1 VVCDSEAS
9 SQADPDGI
17 EPVSQELTSEQD
29 LTGSFMTFLGIC
41 YHAKCTTYPSMCLC
55 FVGGDDMPKHPEWIE
70 THTVDELK
78 TIMECLR
85 TCGMCSE
92 LIGCV
97 WK

>member
-1 VVCDSEAS
+1 
-9 SQADPDGI
+9 
-17 EPVSQELTSEQD
+17 
-29 LTGSFMTFLGIC
+29 M
-41 YHAKCTTYPSMCLC
+41 TYPSVCLC

-92 LIGCV
+92 LIGYV
-97 WK
+97 RK